1 MLSDISIGGGVN
13 VIDPGL
19 TGKVVL
25 ITGANSPFGIGAETA
40 RAFAA
45 QRARVFL
52 TYLRESPEA
61 YGVSEKEAKTAN
73 TFSEAFGRYQNSQSA
88 DRVVREIRESGGEI
102 EAMELDLAQP
112 GQIPGLFDA
121 AEKAFGQVDVLV
133 NNAAHCMYPDNV
145 LDTTAERVDK
155 HFAVNT
161 RAVVLMMQEFGI
173 RHIRAKRTWG
183 RIINISTDS
192 YMHLGNTAYGAS
204 KHAME
209 SYTRDA
215 AHELGPSGVTV
226 NIVSPG
232 PVQTGYYDEALVR
245 REEGKI
251 PLGRIGRPED
261 IANAI
266 LFFASNQASWIT
278 GQKLYVGGGHNM

>member
-1 MLSDISIGGGVN
+1 M
-13 VIDPGL
+13 IDPGL

-25 ITGANSPFGIGAETA
+25 ISGANNPFGIGAGTA
-40 RAFAA
+40 RAFAV

-61 YGVSEKEAKTAN
+61 YGVSAEEARKATIPSA
-73 TFSEAFGRYQNSQSA
+73 AFGRYQNSQSA
-88 DRVVREIRESGGEI
+88 DGVVREIRESGGEV
-102 EAMELDLAQP
+102 EAMELDLTRADR
-112 GQIPGLFDA
+112 IPRLFDA
-121 AEKAFGQVDVLV
+121 AEEAFGQVDILV

-145 LDTTAERVDK
+145 LDTTAERIDK

-204 KHAME
+204 KHVME

-232 PVQTGYYDEALVR
+232 PVQTGYYDKATV
-245 REEGKI
+245 REEERGM
-251 PLGRIGRPED
+251 PLRRMGRPED
-261 IANAI
+261 ITNAI
-266 LFFASNQASWIT
+266 VFFASNQASWIT

>member
-1 MLSDISIGGGVN
+1 MNL
-13 VIDPGL
+13 IDPGL
-19 TGKVVL
+19 EGKVVL
-25 ITGANSPFGIGAETA
+25 ITGANNPFGIGAATA
-40 RAFAA
+40 QAFAV

-52 TYLRESPEA
+52 TYLRESPEM
-61 YGVSEKEAKTAN
+61 YGVSEEEAKQAT
-73 TFSEAFGRYQNSQSA
+73 TPSEAFGRYQSFKGA
-88 DRVVREIRESGGEI
+88 DRVIREIRESGGEV
-102 EAMELDLAQP
+102 EALELDLARTD
-112 GQIPGLFDA
+112 QIPRLFDA
-121 AEKAFGQVDVLV
+121 VEEAFGQVDVLV

-145 LDTTAERVDK
+145 LDTTAERIDR

-161 RAVVLMMQEFGI
+161 RAVVLMMQEYGA
-173 RHIRAKRTWG
+173 RHIQANRDWG

-192 YMHLGNTAYGAS
+192 YVHLGNAAYGAS

-215 AHELGPSGVTV
+215 AHELGPYGVTV

-232 PVQTGYYDEALVR
+232 PVQTGYYDEAVV
-245 REEGKI
+245 REEESRI
-251 PLGRIGRPED
+251 PLRRIGRPED

-266 LFFASNQASWIT
+266 VFFASHQASWIT

>member
-1 MLSDISIGGGVN
+1 M
-13 VIDPGL
+13 IDPGL
-19 TGKVVL
+19 EGKVVL
-25 ITGANSPFGIGAETA
+25 ITGANNPFGIGAGTA
-40 RAFAA
+40 RAFAM

-52 TYLRESPEA
+52 TYLRESPA
-61 YGVSEKEAKTAN
+61 TYGVSEEDAKTA
-73 TFSEAFGRYQNSQSA
+73 TVPSEAFGRYQNTQSA
-88 DRVVREIRESGGEI
+88 DRVVREIRERGGEVKT
-102 EAMELDLAQP
+102 MELDLAQAD
-112 GQIPGLFDA
+112 QIPRPFDA
-121 AEKAFGQVDVLV
+121 AEEAFGQVDILV

-145 LDTTAERVDK
+145 LDTTAERINQ

-173 RHIRAKRTWG
+173 RHIRERRTWG

-192 YMHLGNTAYGAS
+192 YAHLGNTAYGAS

-209 SYTRDA
+209 SYARDA
-215 AHELGPSGVTV
+215 AHEFGPYGVTV

-232 PVQTGYYDEALVR
+232 PVQTGYYDEAVVR

-266 LFFASNQASWIT
+266 LFFASDQASWIT
-278 GQKLYVGGGHNM
+278 GQRLYVGGGHNM

>member
-1 MLSDISIGGGVN
+1 LN

-19 TGKVVL
+19 EGKVVL
-25 ITGANSPFGIGAETA
+25 ITGANNPFGIGAGTA
-40 RAFAA
+40 RAFAV
-45 QRARVFL
+45 QGARVFL
-52 TYLRESPEA
+52 TYLCESPEA
-61 YGVSEKEAKTAN
+61 YGVSEKEAKKATIP
-73 TFSEAFGRYQNSQSA
+73 SKAFGRYQNSQSA
-88 DRVVREIRESGGEI
+88 DRVVREIRESGSEV
-102 EAMELDLAQP
+102 EAMELDLARTE
-112 GQIPGLFDA
+112 QIPRLFDVV
-121 AEKAFGQVDVLV
+121 ERAFGQVDILV
-133 NNAAHCMYPDNV
+133 NNATHCMYPDNV
-145 LDTTAERVDK
+145 LDTTAERIDR

-192 YMHLGNTAYGAS
+192 YMHLGNTTYGAS

-215 AHELGPSGVTV
+215 AHELGPYGVTV

-232 PVQTGYYDEALVR
+232 MVQTGYYNEASV
-245 REEGKI
+245 REEERRV
-251 PLGRIGRPED
+251 PLRRIGKPED
-261 IANAI
+261 IADAI
-266 LFFASNQASWIT
+266 VFFASNQASWIT

>member
-1 MLSDISIGGGVN
+1 MLSDISRDGGMN
-13 VIDPGL
+13 VINPGL
-19 TGKVVL
+19 VGKVVL

-52 TYLRESPEA
+52 TYLRESPTP
-61 YGVSEKEAKTAN
+61 YGVSEKEAKTA
-73 TFSEAFGRYQNSQSA
+73 TAFSEAFGRYQNSQNA
-88 DRVVREIRESGGEI
+88 DRVVRELRESGGEV
-102 EAMELDLAQP
+102 EAMEIDLAQSN
-112 GQIPGLFDA
+112 QIPGLFDA

-145 LDTTAERVDK
+145 LDTTAERIDQ

-161 RAVVLMMQEFGI
+161 RAVVLTMQEFGI
-173 RHIRAKRTWG
+173 RHIRAGRTWG

-245 REEGKI
+245 REKRRI

-261 IANAI
+261 IANAV
-266 LFFASNQASWIT
+266 LFFASDQASWIT

>member
-1 MLSDISIGGGVN
+1 M
-13 VIDPGL
+13 IDLGL
-19 TGKVVL
+19 ESKVVL
-25 ITGANSPFGIGAETA
+25 ITGANNPFGIGAGTA
-40 RAFAA
+40 RAFAV
-45 QRARVFL
+45 QRAGAFL
-52 TYLRESPEA
+52 THLRESPKT
-61 YGVSEKEAKTAN
+61 YGVSEEEARKATAY
-73 TFSEAFGRYQNSQSA
+73 SEAFGRYQNSQSA
-88 DRVVREIRESGGEI
+88 DRVVREIRESSREV
-102 EAMELDLAQP
+102 EAMELDLTQAN
-112 GQIPGLFDA
+112 QIPRLFDA
-121 AEKAFGQVDVLV
+121 AEEAFGQVDILV

-145 LDTTAERVDK
+145 LDTTAERIDK

-183 RIINISTDS
+183 RIINISSDS
-192 YMHLGNTAYGAS
+192 YMHLGNTASGPS

-232 PVQTGYYDEALVR
+232 PVQTGFYDEASV
-245 REEGKI
+245 REEERRMA
-251 PLGRIGRPED
+251 LRRMGRPED

-266 LFFASNQASWIT
+266 VFFASNQASWIT